1 MSMSIR
7 FVVFLGLT
15 AVTTALMALPYL
27 TIIN

>member
-27 TIIN
+27 SIN